1 MTKKFSAADW
11 LHVEVMGDY
20 LLMVTP
26 NEYKSEEDETPLIQV
41 YHDVQGTL
49 QQVHNIRI
57 LIDPKKNITLILKEP
72 IDGKIVIK

>member
-11 LHVEVMGDY
+11 LHIEAMGDY
-20 LLMVTP
+20 LLMINP
-26 NEYKSEEDETPLIQV
+26 NEYNSEDETPLIQV

-57 LIDPKKNITLILKEP
+57 LIDPTKTITLILKQS
-72 IDGKIVIK
+72 IDGEIVIK